1 MHFIIGK
8 LFLSKVDFSEVLSL
22 NLEGSK
28 VMCFQKL
35 DDSKVAH
42 LVISTKKWKIH
53 IKSSNIITAKV
64 RARK

>member
-8 LFLSKVDFSEVLSL
+8 LFLSKVDFSKVLSL

-35 DDSKVAH
+35 DDSKVA

-53 IKSSNIITAKV
+53 RKSSNIITAKV